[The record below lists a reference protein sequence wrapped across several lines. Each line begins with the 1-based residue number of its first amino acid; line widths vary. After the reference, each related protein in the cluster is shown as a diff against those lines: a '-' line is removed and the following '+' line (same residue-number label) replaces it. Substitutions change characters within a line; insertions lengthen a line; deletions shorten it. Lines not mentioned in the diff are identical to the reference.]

1 MTGMYIALG
10 VAAVILFLG
19 LMALGLC
26 RSAAL
31 ADKQAGEHMR
41 KLMSLNQSQREEGE
55 VKHEI

>member
-1 MTGMYIALG
+1 MTGMYSALG

-41 KLMSLNQSQREEGE
+41 KLNIQIDRSAEDKSTGGY
-55 VKHEI
+55 